1 MNADSPA
8 ADPTAP
14 ADREQVAVR
23 LRLAIGRLSRRV
35 NRRAVGGL
43 TPSQLSA
50 LFIIEQAGPL
60 RVTELAVRE
69 DVAPPSMTR
78 IVASLEQIQLVSR
91 TPDPADGRAALLVIS
106 EAGRETL
113 QQIRRVGTTFLT
125 ARLALVDDAS
135 LAVLAQALPI
145 LERLVADL
153 PPV

>member
-1 MNADSPA
+1 M
-8 ADPTAP
+8 
-14 ADREQVAVR
+14 
-23 LRLAIGRLSRRV
+23 

-60 RVTELAVRE
+60 RVTELASRE

-78 IVASLEQIQLVSR
+78 IVASLEQIHLVSR

-106 EAGRETL
+106 ETGRETL
-113 QQIRRVGTTFLT
+113 QQVRRVGTTYLT
-125 ARLALVDDAS
+125 DRLTTVDDES
-135 LAVLAQALPI
+135 LAVLARALPI
-145 LERLVADL
+145 LESLVADL